1 MGRLD
6 IGAALPGTA
15 SERVAAAIREWMFSL
30 GLKPGDRLG
39 REEDL
44 ADRFGVSRP
53 TRREALRELS
63 GAHLIRSTTG
73 RGGGIFVAATGEASI
88 GMIVSDSV
96 AAMLLAESVDM
107 HELVETRL
115 LLEVPLAGMAAAR
128 AGDDDVAQLR
138 RLLEAASGNRDDPD
152 AMQRAST
159 QLHAQ
164 IARIAGNQLS
174 RAMVQWIGAVAQD
187 PLFRVIR
194 DAVVSA
200 MLFDQL
206 EAIVREIGRGDGP
219 AAERATRE
227 HLVYL
232 ADVLAAVSPDHSNK
246 PNHLI

>member
-1 MGRLD
+1 MSRLD
-6 IGAALPGTA
+6 SGASPVGTA
-15 SERVAAAIREWMFSL
+15 SGRVAVAMREWMFSR
-30 GLKPGDRLG
+30 GLQPGDRLG

-44 ADRFGVSRP
+44 ADQFGVSRP
-53 TRREALRELS
+53 TLREALKELS
-63 GAHLIRSTTG
+63 GAHLIRSTKG

-88 GMIVSDSV
+88 GMVVSDSV

-107 HELVETRL
+107 HELLETRL

-128 AGDDDVAQLR
+128 AGDDDVGRLR
-138 RLLEAASGNRDDPD
+138 SLLTAAGENREDSD
-152 AMQRAST
+152 AMQLASS

-174 RAMVQWIGAVAQD
+174 RAMVQWIGAVAQE
-187 PLFRVIR
+187 PLFRAIR
-194 DAVVSA
+194 EAVVSA

-206 EAIVREIGRGDGP
+206 EAIVRGIERGDGP

-232 ADVLAAVSPDHSNK
+232 ADVLAAVAPRATQ
-246 PNHLI
+246 